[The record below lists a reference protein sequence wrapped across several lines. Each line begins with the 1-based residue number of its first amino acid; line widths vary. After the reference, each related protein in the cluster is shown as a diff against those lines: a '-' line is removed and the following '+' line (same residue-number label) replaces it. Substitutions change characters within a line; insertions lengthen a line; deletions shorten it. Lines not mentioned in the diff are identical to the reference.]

1 MTYFIIETDN
11 KFNELINKMKRN
23 NFNLNDLIQLKT
35 FIIQTYN
42 RENNIEDTNIKKSFR
57 KINYRY

>member
-1 MTYFIIETDN
+1 MTYFEVEIDN

-23 NFNLNDLIQLKT
+23 DFNLNDLIQLKT
-35 FIIQTYN
+35 FIRQTYS

-57 KINYRY
+57 KINYKY

>member
-1 MTYFIIETDN
+1 MTYFEVEIDN

-35 FIIQTYN
+35 FIRQTYS

-57 KINYRY
+57 KINYKY